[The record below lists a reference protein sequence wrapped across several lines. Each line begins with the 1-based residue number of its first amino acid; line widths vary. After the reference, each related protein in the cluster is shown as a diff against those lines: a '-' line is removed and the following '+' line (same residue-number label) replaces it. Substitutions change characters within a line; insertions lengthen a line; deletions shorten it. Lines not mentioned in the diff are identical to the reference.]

1 MIKSIVYAWRWLTMV
16 SIVAELDGHIVHEW
30 WATDDGDW
38 VLKVLSSYK
47 PEWQVTVKRYNTVIA
62 TRGM

>member
-16 SIVAELDGHIVHEW
+16 SIVAEQEGRIVHEW
-30 WATDDGDW
+30 WATDNEDW
-38 VLKVLSSYK
+38 VLKVLSTYK
-47 PEWQVTVKRYNTVIA
+47 PEWQVTVKRRNMVVA

>member
-1 MIKSIVYAWRWLTMV
+1 MRSIVYAYRWFNYL
-16 SIVAELDGHIVHEW
+16 SIVAEKDGHIMHEW

-38 VLKVLSSYK
+38 LLKVLSSYK
-47 PEWQVTVKRYNTVIA
+47 PEWKVTVKRRNTVIA